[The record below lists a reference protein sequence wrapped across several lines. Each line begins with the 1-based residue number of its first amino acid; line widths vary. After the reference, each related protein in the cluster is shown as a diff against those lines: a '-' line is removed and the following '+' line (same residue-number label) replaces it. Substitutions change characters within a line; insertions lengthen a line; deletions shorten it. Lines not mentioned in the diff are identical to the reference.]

1 MHVEIRDIQSIIPY
15 ARNPRK
21 NDDAIEK
28 VAASIKEFGWRQPIV
43 VDPDGVIIAG
53 HTRYQAAKRLGMA
66 EVPAHIAEGL
76 TDAQIKAYRLADNR
90 SGQEAEWD
98 LDLLSIELSDLGD
111 LGIDLNLTGF
121 SAGELNLYMRDPDF
135 GPGTEDDQ
143 GKLDELAPKY
153 IDCPH
158 CGKEFDLREQS

>member
-43 VDPDGVIIAG
+43 VDSDGVIIAG

-98 LDLLSIELSDLGD
+98 LDLLGIELSELSDLD
-111 LGIDLNLTGF
+111 IDL
-121 SAGELNLYMRDPDF
+121 S
-135 GPGTEDDQ
+135 
-143 GKLDELAPKY
+143 
-153 IDCPH
+153 
-158 CGKEFDLREQS
+158 